1 MGIGAQCSTEL
12 KGGEYAIG
20 RESPRVI
27 SGRAPQGWPVLVA
40 HSPRMVA
47 VMVHTPSNRNVV
59 GTGPD
64 ASRNGSYQVNAGR
77 GAWRRT
83 PTREVNTRTIGAAV
97 NSVVASPGFTLA
109 NQSYS
114 AANGWLLSTRPQVVE
129 YSQLHSFRIRIALL
143 IKNLGLIFYI
153 AGAVE
158 RKLRC

>member
-1 MGIGAQCSTEL
+1 M
-12 KGGEYAIG
+12 
-20 RESPRVI
+20 

-64 ASRNGSYQVNAGR
+64 ASRNGSYQCVQHGVGQCECPHGRAGR
-77 GAWRRT
+77 GARRT
-83 PTREVNTRTIGAAV
+83 PTREVESVYIRERSARRHT
-97 NSVVASPGFTLA
+97 VVASPGFTLA
-109 NQSYS
+109 NQRYS

-143 IKNLGLIFYI
+143 IKNLGLIF
-153 AGAVE
+153 
-158 RKLRC
+158 